1 MRSIKLSFGFVDMKT
16 QMKWNRVKKRFDSRG
31 EAERAREE
39 LTVVEIEIAKLQET
53 ERATHKLTTE
63 QTESET
69 VI

>member
-1 MRSIKLSFGFVDMKT
+1 MRSIKLSFGFVDTKT
-16 QMKWNRVKKRFDSRG
+16 QMKWNRVKKRFDSG